1 MSADAVG
8 DARAAETR
16 TAVDV
21 ARELGPILA
30 QRANERTDE
39 DQFVADNFAL
49 LRSAGMV
56 EAGVPAELGGGGASI
71 EELAEM
77 LRTLGYHCGSTALA
91 LSMHTHPVA
100 TAAWRWK
107 HQKVAAVEAL
117 LKRIARERIL
127 LVTSGGSDWIA
138 GSGKAER
145 VDGGYRIT
153 GRKAFAS
160 GVPVGDLFMT
170 SAILENEGEPPTVLH
185 FGIPLNSPQV
195 KVLDTWRTLGMRGTG
210 SHDLVIEGHIVPDS
224 AIAARRKAG
233 EWDPFFEVI
242 ATISMPLIY
251 SVYLGVAESARDIA
265 LSLAKQKQVTRYV
278 LERAGRMDTE
288 LAAARLAHESMLGA
302 VRLNAPSADTV
313 NRVMIGKQLVTR
325 HAIGAVE
332 LAMELAGGAGF
343 YRLAGLER
351 RFRDIQAA
359 RYHPLKS
366 EPQMEFAGAIA
377 LGLPVD
383 RIF

>member
-1 MSADAVG
+1 
-8 DARAAETR
+8 
-16 TAVDV
+16 
-21 ARELGPILA
+21 
-30 QRANERTDE
+30 
-39 DQFVADNFAL
+39 
-49 LRSAGMV
+49 
-56 EAGVPAELGGGGASI
+56 
-71 EELAEM
+71 
-77 LRTLGYHCGSTALA
+77 LGYYCGSTALA

-107 HQKVAAVEAL
+107 HQDVATVEAL
-117 LKRIARERIL
+117 LKRIAREQIL

-138 GSGKAER
+138 GSGKAEQI
-145 VDGGYRIT
+145 DGGYRIT

-160 GVPVGDLFMT
+160 GAPVGDLFMT
-170 SAILENEGEPPTVLH
+170 SAILENEDEPPTVLH

-195 KVLDTWRTLGMRGTG
+195 RVLDTWRALGMRGTG
-210 SHDLVIEGHIVPDS
+210 SHDLVIEGHVVPDS
-224 AIAARRKAG
+224 AIVARRKAG
-233 EWDPFFEVI
+233 EWSPLFEVI

-313 NRVMIGKQLVTR
+313 NRVMIGKQLMTR

-332 LAMELAGGAGF
+332 LAMELAGGVGF

>member
-1 MSADAVG
+1 MSANAAG

-30 QRANERTDE
+30 QRANETTDE
-39 DQFVADNFAL
+39 DRFIADNFTL
-49 LRSAGMV
+49 LRSAGLV

-71 EELAEM
+71 DELAEM

-107 HQKVAAVEAL
+107 HQKVTTVEAL
-117 LKRIARERIL
+117 LKRIATEHIL

-160 GVPVGDLFMT
+160 CVPVGDLFMT

-195 KVLDTWRTLGMRGTG
+195 RVLDTWRALGMRGTG

-233 EWDPFFEVI
+233 EWDPLFEVI

-325 HAIGAVE
+325 HAIGAVDF
-332 LAMELAGGAGF
+332 AMELAGGVGF

-366 EPQMEFAGAIA
+366 EPQMEYAGAIA